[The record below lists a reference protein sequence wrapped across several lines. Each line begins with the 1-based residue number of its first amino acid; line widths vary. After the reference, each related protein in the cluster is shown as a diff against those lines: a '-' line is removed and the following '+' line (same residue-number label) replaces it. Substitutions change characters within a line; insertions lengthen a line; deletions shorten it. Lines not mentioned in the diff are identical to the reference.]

1 MPLLSFVLVVHGE
14 QAFIDECTASVL
26 DQGFDDLE
34 LVVIDDASPD
44 HGPALLDQLAESDPR
59 VSVEH
64 LEKRAGLGAARNLG
78 LERASGDYVWFVNT
92 TDRLPAGALP
102 RIANVLRSAR
112 PDVLVMHHVRLGALG
127 KEHPAAHRKALA
139 RAAGTDPGPLD
150 RQPGLA
156 HTAPLAF
163 DKVLKRALLAD
174 TGARFG
180 PGAHSELTVTWPA
193 LLGAQRIAAVPEKS
207 YERRVPGNATP
218 EGGSPFD
225 VFDQYEAVLKHAG
238 DRRALVE
245 PAMQRHLLRLFERV
259 PPADRGEFFRRMAPG
274 QSYAAFKAREQARE
288 LRRSLGRKRRA
299 ARKRAS
305 RTVGKARQAKLERR
319 YRAALRRPIDPDLA
333 VFAAYWYSAYSC
345 NPRAIYER
353 ARELVPSMRG
363 VWVVKPDAV
372 DALPPDVEHV
382 VAGTEEYYDTIARAR
397 YFVNNVNF
405 PNDLV
410 KRDGAIH
417 VMTHH
422 GTPLKRMGIH
432 QLGAPV
438 SNMKMD
444 FEALL
449 KRVARWDYSV
459 SQNVFS
465 TLMWE
470 RAFPVRF
477 ESLEVGY
484 PRNDV
489 LASATEEDVR
499 RIRAELGIDADKTV
513 VLYTPTHR
521 EYHGK
526 EYVPLLDVSEVAEAL
541 GPEAVVL
548 SRAHY
553 FYSSPGP
560 AGERVRDVS
569 SHPSIE
575 ELCLAAN
582 VLITDYSSIMFD
594 YAVLDRPIVIH
605 APDWEIYR
613 TLRGTYFDL
622 MEKPPGA
629 ITRTEVEVVK
639 AIRAGDPALEARA
652 AFRAEFCSLDDGR
665 AAERVVRRVWF
676 GEREA
681 APAQVPAAVG

>member
-1 MPLLSFVLVVHGE
+1 MSMLSFVLAVHGE
-14 QAFIDECTASVL
+14 QAFIEECAASIL
-26 DQGFDDLE
+26 GQGVDDLE

-44 HGPALLDQLAESDPR
+44 HGPALLDQLAERDPR
-59 VSVEH
+59 VTVEH
-64 LEKRAGLGAARNLG
+64 LEKRVGFGAARNLG

-92 TDRLPAGALP
+92 TDRLPAGAIP
-102 RIANVLRSAR
+102 RVADVLRNER
-112 PDVLVMHHVRLGALG
+112 PDALVLHHVRLGALG
-127 KEHPAAHRKALA
+127 REHPGPHGKALA
-139 RAAGTDPGPLD
+139 EAAATPPGPLE
-150 RQPGLA
+150 QHPGLA
-156 HTAPLAF
+156 HAAPLAF
-163 DKVLKRALLAD
+163 NKVLGRALLAD
-174 TGARFG
+174 AHARFG
-180 PGAHSELTVTWPA
+180 PGAHAELTVTWPA
-193 LLGAQRIAAVPEKS
+193 LLQAQRIAALPEKS
-207 YERRVPGNATP
+207 YERRAPGNATP

-225 VFDQYEAVLKHAG
+225 VFDQYEAVLEQAK
-238 DRRALVE
+238 DRTNLVK
-245 PAMQRHLLRLFERV
+245 PAMERHLLRLLDRV
-259 PPADRGEFFRRMAPG
+259 PPEDRREFFRRMSPG
-274 QSYAAFKAREQARE
+274 ESYAAFRAKEQTGD

-299 ARKRAS
+299 LRKRAS
-305 RTVGKARQAKLERR
+305 RTIGKSRRAKLERH

-363 VWVVKPDAV
+363 VWVVKPEAV
-372 DALPPDVEHV
+372 DALPAGVEHV
-382 VAGTEEYYDTIARAR
+382 VADTEEYYETIARAR

-410 KRDGAIH
+410 KRDGTVH

-422 GTPLKRMGIH
+422 GTPLKKMGID
-432 QLGAPV
+432 QYGAPV

-449 KRVARWDYSV
+449 KRIARWDYSV

-489 LASATEEDVR
+489 LATAGDEDVR
-499 RIRAELGIDADKTV
+499 RIRAELGIEPGQTA

-521 EYHGK
+521 EYHQK
-526 EYVPLLDVSEVAEAL
+526 DYVPVLDVAAVAQAL
-541 GPEAVVL
+541 GPDVVLL

-553 FYSSPGP
+553 FYEGTGVS
-560 AGERVRDVS
+560 GERVRDVS
-569 SHPSIE
+569 AHRSIE

-622 MEKPPGA
+622 MEEHPGP
-629 ITRTEVEVVK
+629 ITRTEAEVVD
-639 AIRAGDPALEARA
+639 AIRAGDPAPEARA
-652 AFRAEFCSLDDGR
+652 AFRAKFCSLDDGH

-676 GEREA
+676 GEREPA
-681 APAQVPAAVG
+681 QAQVPAVVG